1 MYKFYFDY
9 KYKGKIYHNI
19 GYHRN
24 AQIYSINDS
33 LDVFIKQNPQISKA
47 GSLEFRKRNPLWLLG
62 LLLLVL
68 IGIFII
74 YRSEKS
80 NLFLI
85 SLLNNGYITIGKYVS
100 HSYESNSECERFVYS
115 YYDMNNDIHYVSEVK
130 SDSQIIFEVDIL
142 FHVDDP
148 EKAIVFNSEF
158 SNDVS
163 DKIVDVARK
172 YATEIVL

>member
-1 MYKFYFDY
+1 LYKFYFDY

-115 YYDMNNDIHYVSEVK
+115 YYFTSVLLFLALFSSVSFGAIGVVRHNLL
-130 SDSQIIFEVDIL
+130 QLIL
-142 FHVDDP
+142 F
-148 EKAIVFNSEF
+148 
-158 SNDVS
+158 
-163 DKIVDVARK
+163 
-172 YATEIVL
+172 